1 MEVENFGLADCKLA
15 IAKSELGKGEKIMLP
30 SYILED
36 CRAAIWIYNCTQTN
50 PLQMTVTKL
59 WITKEVFHH
68 LGLSM
73 YKQLITIRRGL
84 AHLKELK

>member
-36 CRAAIWIYNCTQTN
+36 CRAAI
-50 PLQMTVTKL
+50 
-59 WITKEVFHH
+59 
-68 LGLSM
+68 
-73 YKQLITIRRGL
+73 
-84 AHLKELK
+84 